1 MNRISVIGTG
11 YVGLVT
17 GACLAEF
24 GHNVTCMDIDGVK
37 IDKLKEGV
45 MPIYEQGLDI
55 LVANNV
61 KAGRLHF
68 TTEIKQ
74 AVENGDTVF
83 IAVGTPP
90 KEDGSADLQYVLAAA
105 RSIAEHMKSYHVIVN
120 KSTVPVGTGRKV
132 KQAVAEVLAR
142 RGIEVPFD
150 VVSNPE
156 FLREGVAIKEFLKP
170 DRIVI
175 GCDSKAAEE
184 TMKSIYRVLFLNNNP
199 FVFTNIETAEL
210 IKYASNA
217 FLANK
222 IAFVNELSGLCEAV
236 GADVQDVSRAMGL
249 DGRIGKYFLH
259 AGPGYGGSCFPKD
272 TKALIGIGREFGCD
286 MEITQAVVRSNE
298 RQKLRMVDKVT
309 GAMGGVDGKTIA
321 VLGLAFKP
329 ETDDM
334 REAPSITL
342 INELVRRGAEIRAY
356 DPAAMENARN
366 LIFEGLSALSYAQN
380 EYECVTGADA
390 VVIVTEWNR
399 FRSLDLERIRKCMK
413 DGFFFDLRNIY
424 EKDLVES
431 FKFKYYGV
439 GK

>member
-24 GHNVTCMDIDGVK
+24 GHSVTCMDVDKTK
-37 IDKLKEGV
+37 IDKLEAGI
-45 MPIYEQGLDI
+45 MPIYEQGLDVI
-55 LVANNV
+55 VKNNHS
-61 KAGRLHF
+61 AGRLRF
-68 TTEIKQ
+68 TTDIRE
-74 AVENGDTVF
+74 AVENGDTIF

-90 KEDGSADLQYVLAAA
+90 KEDGSADMQYVLAAV
-105 RSIAEHMKSYHVIVN
+105 RSIAQHMNTYHVIVD

-132 KQAVAEVLAR
+132 RQAVQEVLTQ
-142 RGIEVPFD
+142 RGVDVPFD

-156 FLREGVAIKEFLKP
+156 FLREGVAVKEFMKP

-175 GCDSKAAEE
+175 GCESKKAEE
-184 TMKSIYRVLFLNNNP
+184 IMKSIYRVLFLNNNP
-199 FVFTNIETAEL
+199 FVFTNIETAEM

-236 GADVQDVSRAMGL
+236 GANIQDVSRSMGL

-272 TKALIGIGREFGCD
+272 TKALIEIGREYGCD
-286 MEITQAVVRSNE
+286 MSITSAVVNSNE
-298 RQKLRMVDKVT
+298 RQKLRMVDKIT
-309 GAMGGVDGKTIA
+309 GAMDGTEAKTIA

-334 REAPSITL
+334 REAPAIT
-342 INELVRRGAEIRAY
+342 IIRELLRRGARIRAY
-356 DPAAMENARN
+356 DPAAMENAKS
-366 LIFEGLSALSYAQN
+366 IVFPDEKGIYYAAD
-380 EYECVTGADA
+380 EYDCVTGADA
-390 VVIVTEWNR
+390 LVIVTEWHR
-399 FRSLDLERIRKCMK
+399 FRSLDLERIRASLR

-424 EKDLVES
+424 EKAAAEALG
-431 FKFKYYGV
+431 FKYYGV
-439 GK
+439 GI